1 MDSEVQKIEN
11 IIEVMCRL
19 KELEKELRR
28 DYNAHGEIFSLI
40 LALIANAES
49 ALLELKLLTR
59 DIASLLELL

>member
-1 MDSEVQKIEN
+1 MDNEVQKIEN

-40 LALIANAES
+40 LALIATAEIPNIT
-49 ALLELKLLTR
+49 LLPNIEDMAR
-59 DIASLLELL
+59 A

>member
-1 MDSEVQKIEN
+1 MNNEVQKIEN

-40 LALIANAES
+40 LALIATAEIPNIT
-49 ALLELKLLTR
+49 LLPNIEDMAR
-59 DIASLLELL
+59 A

>member
-40 LALIANAES
+40 LALIATAEIPNIT
-49 ALLELKLLTR
+49 LLPNIEEMAR
-59 DIASLLELL
+59 A

>member
-40 LALIANAES
+40 LALIATAEIPNIT
-49 ALLELKLLTR
+49 LLPKIEDMAR
-59 DIASLLELL
+59 A

>member
-40 LALIANAES
+40 LALIATAEIPNIT
-49 ALLELKLLTR
+49 LLPNIEDMAR
-59 DIASLLELL
+59 A

>member
-11 IIEVMCRL
+11 MIEVMCKL

-40 LALIANAES
+40 LALIATAEIPNIT
-49 ALLELKLLTR
+49 LLPNIEDMAR
-59 DIASLLELL
+59 A

>member
-19 KELEKELRR
+19 KELEKYLRR

-40 LALIANAES
+40 LALIATAEIPNIT
-49 ALLELKLLTR
+49 LLPNIEDMAR
-59 DIASLLELL
+59 A

>member
-1 MDSEVQKIEN
+1 MDSEIQKIEN

-40 LALIANAES
+40 LALISTAEIPNIT
-49 ALLELKLLTR
+49 LLPSIE
-59 DIASLLELL
+59 DMGIA

>member
-11 IIEVMCRL
+11 MIEVMCKL

-40 LALIANAES
+40 LGLIATAEIPNIT
-49 ALLELKLLTR
+49 LLPNIEDMAR
-59 DIASLLELL
+59 A

>member
-1 MDSEVQKIEN
+1 MDSEIQKIEN

-40 LALIANAES
+40 LALIATAEIPNVT
-49 ALLELKLLTR
+49 LLPNLE
-59 DIASLLELL
+59 DIAVA

>member
-1 MDSEVQKIEN
+1 MDNEVQKIEN

-40 LALIANAES
+40 LALIATAEIPNIT
-49 ALLELKLLTR
+49 LLPN
-59 DIASLLELL
+59 LEDMARA

>member
-11 IIEVMCRL
+11 MIEVMCKL

-40 LALIANAES
+40 LALIATAEIPNIT
-49 ALLELKLLTR
+49 LLPNIEEMAR
-59 DIASLLELL
+59 A